1 MKNKVLALFLCFVL
15 VLGTN
20 SIIFAKNDTED
31 TNNIWDRVYV
41 EEGLENLYTDFPMI
55 VNKEVNEFM
64 ELNIILDYV
73 KNISENDYVKVSIS
87 DYGSGESIDE
97 KVLQQNEKNIR
108 LKNLAIDSTYK
119 INIEETINDT
129 QNVYTGVIKTKYDTA
144 DFPVNMKIGDNE
156 IQNNSGETFQN
167 VSIKQVGIELSQ
179 PNEEDEEYDPIGII
193 EPEQLETFYDELET
207 KHFYELQVKAL
218 RNGVENYYRGF
229 ISTYENGDDLG
240 IFVPSY
246 SFAIGEPDDVLT
258 SNISTYSTPDYDFST
273 ALEYEY
279 YKNVECAI
287 TLSNYY
293 IFCFTFPDWEEYT
306 FETVGNVDTMLT
318 FYSADLNGNIT
329 GQPDIYRGGGDG
341 LNARTSIFGTPG
353 NKEYIILESDMWSE
367 AGVDRGITNFRIIRE
382 YYNTSVGNDD
392 AENYLD
398 IAESNALAGN
408 YSNYIN
414 HNFYIDYSGDVDIF
428 VYKKTKGKG
437 SYDFKNVEIPLKVAF
452 YQTQQSGGVEN
463 LVRIGDDIIIQPGA
477 TLEQPIE
484 LPSNQMVYVTIQ
496 QAQITNHYDD
506 NIYRY
511 DFDFYAPNMMDK
523 YDLQAS
529 PIYGNSPYFATEL
542 GMNFNI
548 DATIHYNDKDFYD
561 FTPEYDGTEFTAT
574 LYSTGTGLLYNIDL
588 YDSIDMR
595 NDANYTYY
603 LPTPVASGIE
613 TGGTKVLT
621 YNNLIAG
628 NKYYLRVSSS
638 KSTEYDSRY
647 PYSLETKSKTVSST
661 VLKNNVTLGHAKGND
676 IDNTGEFIDIILKNI
691 ESKIGSSIISSESLR
706 PYIKLYH
713 NNTELTASYINN
725 LDTGNYTITVKYKN
739 NIVTGVIITLK
750 VNELSYLKDGVIY
763 PGKDIWW
770 DTSISWHEYTEEYPD
785 DLYPISSFKLESI
798 NVVCTGKLYTVPNFE
813 FVYNEILAFYDYE
826 RNTNYILTAKVN
838 NDGTAE
844 YTLRDPKIF
853 GNNLNQSIKFSEY
866 TIIPI
871 ASVHSDE
878 NGQLFLDSLVSGVY
892 VYKHSITPIKNN
904 LSNIMEISS
913 QRNSAVALDS
923 NGNVYAW
930 GDGSYYDLG
939 TGSKDNVFNPVK
951 VEGLPKIV
959 QIAKGKNHTL
969 ALDENGN
976 IWGWGNNSSG
986 EVHGSLKGKVIV
998 PTQIPVISNVVSIA
1012 AGTGFSVAVKY
1023 DGTVWTWGN
1032 NQKNQ
1037 LGDRETNITNEPSK
1051 VVGISNVEK
1060 VTCGDSFVAVISG
1073 GNLYTWGD
1081 NSSGQL
1087 GDGTNTSRSTPQLI
1101 GNGYTDI
1108 AAGNSHMLAILDN
1121 NLYTWGYNSVGQLGL
1136 NNKTS
1141 KNTPQLVYSNVSKI
1155 GAGYNHSMMVSDG
1168 KLYTWGSGG
1177 SGQLGNGKTGNVL
1190 KPTLVPDFDNINFAG
1205 LDGGYDFSLVLDS
1218 NGIVWSSGSNE
1229 KGQLGIYSNTVT
1241 E

>member
-511 DFDFYAPNMMDK
+511 DFDFCIQKDK
-523 YDLQAS
+523 R
-529 PIYGNSPYFATEL
+529 
-542 GMNFNI
+542 
-548 DATIHYNDKDFYD
+548 K
-561 FTPEYDGTEFTAT
+561 
-574 LYSTGTGLLYNIDL
+574 
-588 YDSIDMR
+588 R
-595 NDANYTYY
+595 
-603 LPTPVASGIE
+603 
-613 TGGTKVLT
+613 VL
-621 YNNLIAG
+621 
-628 NKYYLRVSSS
+628 
-638 KSTEYDSRY
+638 
-647 PYSLETKSKTVSST
+647 
-661 VLKNNVTLGHAKGND
+661 
-676 IDNTGEFIDIILKNI
+676 
-691 ESKIGSSIISSESLR
+691 
-706 PYIKLYH
+706 
-713 NNTELTASYINN
+713 
-725 LDTGNYTITVKYKN
+725 
-739 NIVTGVIITLK
+739 
-750 VNELSYLKDGVIY
+750 
-763 PGKDIWW
+763 
-770 DTSISWHEYTEEYPD
+770 
-785 DLYPISSFKLESI
+785 
-798 NVVCTGKLYTVPNFE
+798 
-813 FVYNEILAFYDYE
+813 
-826 RNTNYILTAKVN
+826 
-838 NDGTAE
+838 
-844 YTLRDPKIF
+844 
-853 GNNLNQSIKFSEY
+853 
-866 TIIPI
+866 
-871 ASVHSDE
+871 
-878 NGQLFLDSLVSGVY
+878 
-892 VYKHSITPIKNN
+892 
-904 LSNIMEISS
+904 
-913 QRNSAVALDS
+913 
-923 NGNVYAW
+923 
-930 GDGSYYDLG
+930 
-939 TGSKDNVFNPVK
+939 
-951 VEGLPKIV
+951 
-959 QIAKGKNHTL
+959 
-969 ALDENGN
+969 
-976 IWGWGNNSSG
+976 
-986 EVHGSLKGKVIV
+986 
-998 PTQIPVISNVVSIA
+998 
-1012 AGTGFSVAVKY
+1012 
-1023 DGTVWTWGN
+1023 
-1032 NQKNQ
+1032 
-1037 LGDRETNITNEPSK
+1037 
-1051 VVGISNVEK
+1051 
-1060 VTCGDSFVAVISG
+1060 
-1073 GNLYTWGD
+1073 
-1081 NSSGQL
+1081 
-1087 GDGTNTSRSTPQLI
+1087 
-1101 GNGYTDI
+1101 
-1108 AAGNSHMLAILDN
+1108 
-1121 NLYTWGYNSVGQLGL
+1121 
-1136 NNKTS
+1136 
-1141 KNTPQLVYSNVSKI
+1141 
-1155 GAGYNHSMMVSDG
+1155 
-1168 KLYTWGSGG
+1168 
-1177 SGQLGNGKTGNVL
+1177 
-1190 KPTLVPDFDNINFAG
+1190 
-1205 LDGGYDFSLVLDS
+1205 
-1218 NGIVWSSGSNE
+1218 
-1229 KGQLGIYSNTVT
+1229 
-1241 E
+1241 